1 MLASG
6 RSVQRM
12 RLLVS
17 TSPAVWCRVSQSR
30 VFRPRIFDRPAFSSL
45 AFSVPHGGWLADEVV
60 WCVGL
65 YSEGGGVRNW
75 LKRLE
80 TTTAVE
86 WESIQRL
93 SKGINASEC
102 CSMQQTHAF
111 HTCFFRVYQSC
122 SLPPRFPVPRFQSL
136 RRRPQRYIRRQR
148 SVAHR

>member
-6 RSVQRM
+6 PSVQRM

-60 WCVGL
+60 WCVRL
-65 YSEGGGVRNW
+65 YSEGGVRNW

-102 CSMQQTHAF
+102 CSMQQTQAF
-111 HTCFFRVYQSC
+111 HACFFPCLPVLQFASAFSSPAFSVPPPPPAALYPETAISC
-122 SLPPRFPVPRFQSL
+122 
-136 RRRPQRYIRRQR
+136 
-148 SVAHR
+148 A